1 MEMQVYCVRDAKAE
15 AYLTP
20 FYMVNEAMAMRAI
33 SDCIQ
38 DENHQFNKHAEDF
51 ALYHLG
57 VYSDSTGKFELND
70 APVHKINL
78 VDMKAFE
85 LVQEEE

>member
-20 FYMVNEAMAMRAI
+20 FYMVNEAMAIRAI
-33 SDCIQ
+33 TDCIQ
-38 DENHQFNKHAEDF
+38 DQNHQFSKHAQDF

-57 VYSDSTGKFELND
+57 VYDDSNGKFDLFD
-70 APVHKINL
+70 APLHKINL

-85 LVQEEE
+85 LVQEED